1 MKKLLLIILIL
12 SVQIQNLQ
20 SQSSIDVYVEGLE
33 ECLGK
38 ENFQKISEL
47 FAEIDKKILE
57 KINESDNPYFEFSIK
72 LCKDEIKNDF
82 FIINKN
88 SKLDSLIKNAL
99 EIGFWYIDEI
109 DLNEPII
116 IDGKEVEIIPPGGKS
131 MKKNPEDIE
140 KIYLNGESKFISC
153 SRIFTLQKTVSTY
166 YDLYERLG
174 IANSF
179 VKLCGL
185 YEIIEKEDY
194 KLNSVKYF
202 ISIDVVLQRMLHQ
215 NKYEK
220 IVKNKY

>member
-1 MKKLLLIILIL
+1 MKKLLSIILIL
-12 SVQIQNLQ
+12 AIPILNLQ

-47 FAEIDKKILE
+47 FAEIDKNILE
-57 KINESDNPYFEFSIK
+57 EVNESDNPYFEFSIK
-72 LCKDEIKNDF
+72 LCKDEINNDF
-82 FIINKN
+82 FIADKN
-88 SKLDSLIKNAL
+88 SKLDSLIREAL
-99 EIGFWYIDEI
+99 KIGFWYADEI

-116 IDGKEVEIIPPGGKS
+116 IDGKEVEIIPPGGKQ
-131 MKKNPEDIE
+131 KKMNPEDIE
-140 KIYLNGESKFISC
+140 NVYLNGESKFISC
-153 SRIFTLQKTVSTY
+153 SRVFTLQKTVSTY
-166 YDLYERLG
+166 YNLYERLG
-174 IANSF
+174 IANSL

-220 IVKNKY
+220 FVKK